1 MIGIVGGIG
10 PMAGIDLYK
19 KIVENTIAQRDQEH
33 LSVLL
38 ASLPAE
44 IVDRTAFILGES
56 EINPANALA
65 RVILMLENAGSSYI
79 GIACNTAHAPAIFD
93 AMLAILD
100 QAGAKAEIVNLIDR
114 TVADIYSHPLHLRQ
128 VGVLCTSGSYRAKL
142 YQDALERAG
151 LLPVM
156 LDYDRHVELVQEA
169 IYHPVFGLKC
179 VAEGHPEAILHLN
192 TAIVELQSL
201 GAEAIV
207 LGCTE
212 IGMVEEALDFQGL
225 TAFNPNLILAR
236 TLIQKACPAKLK
248 PA

>member
-19 KIVENTIAQRDQEH
+19 KIVDNTIAQRDQEH

-38 ASLPAE
+38 ASLPAD
-44 IVDRTAFILGES
+44 IADRTAFLLGEAA
-56 EINPANALA
+56 INPANALA
-65 RVILMLENAGSSYI
+65 RVILLLEKAGARHI

-93 AMLAILD
+93 TMLDHLK
-100 QAGAKAEIVNLIDR
+100 QAGSQAEICHLIEI
-114 TVADIYSHPLHLRQ
+114 TLAAIQTAPLQIRQ
-128 VGVLCTSGSYRAKL
+128 VGVLCTSGSYQARL
-142 YQDALERAG
+142 YQGALERAG

-156 LDYDRHVELVQEA
+156 LNFDRHVELVQAA
-169 IYHPVFGLKC
+169 IYHPVVGLK
-179 VAEGHPEAILHLN
+179 AAPEGRPEAIFNLN
-192 TAIVELQSL
+192 TAIVELQAL
-201 GAEAIV
+201 GAESVV

-212 IGMVEEALDFQGL
+212 IGMVEEALDFQGM

-248 PA
+248 PI